1 MKQIALSVSILSC
14 CICGCGHAQN
24 KSDDHIVMVKSADL
38 EMNSAIQE
46 ARASLPKFWSAFNS
60 NAPHLEDFALKV
72 AIHDG
77 EKTEHFWINNIQ
89 KSDGKLFGFIANDPE
104 LVTTVKFG
112 QRVEIPITDITDW
125 KYIKEGKLI
134 GGFTI
139 AVLLKRVPKA
149 ESDAIK
155 KQIGW

>member
-1 MKQIALSVSILSC
+1 MKQITLSVSILSC
-14 CICGCGHAQN
+14 CICGCVHAQN

-104 LVTTVKFG
+104 LVTTPPPRYSLGHQFG
-112 QRVEIPITDITDW
+112 DDSLRGAHERE
-125 KYIKEGKLI
+125 EGRNP
-134 GGFTI
+134 GG
-139 AVLLKRVPKA
+139 RGNGGRP
-149 ESDAIK
+149 
-155 KQIGW
+155 